1 LVPRLTKF
9 GSHAFQVIDS
19 SDINHSAW
27 DLLVAYPIGSL
38 TKELTM
44 NCRRCKGLMTLE
56 RFSDF
61 FLVFYAWK
69 CINCGAIVDQTITE
83 NQKRRS
89 AQPEAQPII
98 VH

>member
-1 LVPRLTKF
+1 
-9 GSHAFQVIDS
+9 
-19 SDINHSAW
+19 
-27 DLLVAYPIGSL
+27 
-38 TKELTM
+38 M

-69 CINCGAIVDQTITE
+69 CINCGAIVDQTIIE
-83 NQKRRS
+83 NQKHRP